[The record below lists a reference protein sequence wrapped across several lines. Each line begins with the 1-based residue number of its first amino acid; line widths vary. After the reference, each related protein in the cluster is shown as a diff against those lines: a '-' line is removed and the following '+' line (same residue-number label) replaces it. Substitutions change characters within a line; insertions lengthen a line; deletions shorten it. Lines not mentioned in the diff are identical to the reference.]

1 MIDYSRHPVLYAHLL
16 CLCVCV
22 CVCVCELQS
31 AWIDLEGT
39 LHAGISHEK
48 GSYTY
53 SLRVGGILHLQVCG
67 SLKWEGS
74 YTYKYVGPLSGRDLT
89 PRSMWVL

>member
-1 MIDYSRHPVLYAHLL
+1 
-16 CLCVCV
+16 LCVCV
-22 CVCVCELQS
+22 WFAKRLEKIV
-31 AWIDLEGT
+31 DLEGT

-74 YTYKYVGPLSGRDLT
+74 YTYKYVGPLSGMDLT
-89 PRSMWVL
+89 PTSMWVP

>member
-1 MIDYSRHPVLYAHLL
+1 
-16 CLCVCV
+16 
-22 CVCVCELQS
+22 
-31 AWIDLEGT
+31 LEGT

-74 YTYKYVGPLSGRDLT
+74 YTYKYVGPLCGSFKWERSYTFVGPLSGRDLT
-89 PRSMWVL
+89 PISMWVL